1 MKTHKPD
8 IFLIVLLAIFLI
20 LGLFTLYNASSFKGE
35 TIFNDPFY
43 YLKRQLLFLGLGIV
57 GGIILY
63 FINLNF
69 FKKYSLWIIILGF
82 AFMLL
87 VFVPGLGIELNGA
100 RRWIEL
106 GSFTIQPSEFFK
118 LSLII
123 YLASFFSKN
132 QAKINSFSNTILPF
146 FIIIMIS
153 AGILIAQSSLGVLI
167 ITVLIAFSILF
178 TAGVSWKNL
187 LLITIP
193 ILILFLIFVLI
204 EPYRL
209 ERIIAYRNPEEDIQG
224 TRYQVTQSLI
234 GIGSGGIKG
243 VGLGNSKQKYAF
255 LPEAMNDTIFAI
267 WAEETGFIGVSALL
281 IGIGLFI
288 NQGFKIARLNK
299 ELFNKLLAEGLTFW
313 IGFQFLFNIMV
324 NLDLLPV
331 SGIPLPF
338 FSYGGSSLISCLW
351 AYALLLNVSKYSKK

>member
-1 MKTHKPD
+1 MKTHNPD
-8 IFLIVLLAIFLI
+8 TLLMILLAIFLI

-35 TIFNDPFY
+35 TTFNDPLY
-43 YLKRQLLFLGLGIV
+43 YLKRQLLFLGVGII

-63 FINLNF
+63 FIKLNF
-69 FKKYSLWIIILGF
+69 LKKYSLWIIILGF
-82 AFMLL
+82 ASMLL

-106 GSFTIQPSEFFK
+106 GNFTIQPSEFFK
-118 LSLII
+118 LALII

-132 QAKINSFSNTILPF
+132 QAKINNFANTILPF
-146 FIIIMIS
+146 LIIIIIS
-153 AGILIAQSSLGVLI
+153 SGILILQSSLGVLV

-187 LLITIP
+187 ILITVPVFILLLIFAI
-193 ILILFLIFVLI
+193 V
-204 EPYRL
+204 EPYRF
-209 ERIIAYRNPEEDIQG
+209 ERIIAFRNPEQDIEG
-224 TRYQVTQSLI
+224 ARYQVTQSLI
-234 GIGSGGIKG
+234 GIGSGGLRG

-267 WAEETGFIGVSALL
+267 WAEETGFMGVSILL
-281 IGIGLFI
+281 ISIGLFI
-288 NQGFKIARLNK
+288 YQGFKIARLNR
-299 ELFNKLLAEGLTFW
+299 EMFNKLLAGGITFW